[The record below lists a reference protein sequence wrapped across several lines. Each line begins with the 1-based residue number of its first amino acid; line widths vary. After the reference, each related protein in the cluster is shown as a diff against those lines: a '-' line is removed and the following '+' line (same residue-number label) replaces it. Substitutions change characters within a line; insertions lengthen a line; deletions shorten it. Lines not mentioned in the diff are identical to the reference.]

1 MAQTCG
7 NLLVHLI
14 FSTKQRKPLIR
25 PEIRSNLFA
34 YLGGIVRELG
44 ATALIING
52 TSNHV
57 HMLIRTRPTH
67 SVAAIA
73 RVVKANSSKMAS

>member
-44 ATALIING
+44 G
-52 TSNHV
+52 DGSYH
-57 HMLIRTRPTH
+57 
-67 SVAAIA
+67 
-73 RVVKANSSKMAS
+73 